1 MKKRTIIALL
11 ALGSIA
17 VGVVC
22 WKFLRPVE
30 PTEGAIARQKVA
42 EVMKGYKTKR
52 AGRNKSN
59 TARSTAERKSP
70 PIDIFAD
77 YKGSD
82 RRIAEKLQAYL
93 DDGDFKGVQRVYAS
107 IAKAEN
113 PDLRKDYISALAWFG
128 AEALPEL
135 TELMLDSDEDVA
147 SEAMTQW
154 TMALSEIEDCDRRM
168 SVTFAAFGALTNE
181 DALEFVGGELSGTAL
196 EYIDGEDD
204 EVRQGEKR
212 VEVVQALLDLIEG
225 PVAVRA
231 EFARAAYEDITG
243 FEWRGVDEAE
253 NYLQSPDDYEL
264 PEDRDPEAEA
274 ERGDDNIPT
283 MVEDGGEHD
292 TENSDYGTAIS
303 DGAEAGNDSSQSCSE
318 ENTGQYYDL
327 DNREY

>member
-1 MKKRTIIALL
+1 MKTRTVIALL
-11 ALGSIA
+11 AIGSIA

-22 WKFLRPVE
+22 WKFLRPAE
-30 PTEGAIARQKVA
+30 PTEGAIARQKIA
-42 EVMKGYKTKR
+42 EAMKGYKTKR
-52 AGRNKSN
+52 AGRHNGN
-59 TARSTAERKSP
+59 AARPAAERESP

-93 DDGDFKGVQRVYAS
+93 DAGDFEGIQRACAS
-107 IAKAEN
+107 ITKSEN
-113 PDLRKDYISALAWFG
+113 PDIRKDYVSALAWFG

-168 SVTFAAFGALTNE
+168 SVTFAAFRALTNE

-283 MVEDGGEHD
+283 TVEDGGEHD
-292 TENSDYGTAIS
+292 AENSDYGTAIS
-303 DGAEAGNDSSQSCSE
+303 DGAEVGNDSSQSCSE
-318 ENTGQYYDL
+318 ENTGQYDDL
-327 DNREY
+327 DNSEY